1 MEQIKL
7 FQLNLKDN
15 LDLFLIT
22 KLTCLDSKLF
32 DYNSEESIQKVN
44 YQFIGKLLPLTK
56 ILGQHFSTKADFA
69 SFGMSYIMYNKQE
82 PSNIRLNPE
91 PQFPWQISCKV
102 TLVVEKQRDLQL
114 LHIQVSNKANFI
126 SKSIAFEDHISLQKV
141 NTFL

>member
-44 YQFIGKLLPLTK
+44 Y
-56 ILGQHFSTKADFA
+56 
-69 SFGMSYIMYNKQE
+69 
-82 PSNIRLNPE
+82 
-91 PQFPWQISCKV
+91 
-102 TLVVEKQRDLQL
+102 
-114 LHIQVSNKANFI
+114 
-126 SKSIAFEDHISLQKV
+126 
-141 NTFL
+141 